1 MFFYRG
7 HYHSDGDLPSLCP
20 LMGELSTVL
29 KELYVKNRIQLLIGL
44 TIGII
49 FGFLLQKGGVTKY
62 DVIIGQLLLTDFTVI
77 KVMLTAV
84 TVGMLGVHLL
94 KSLGMAQLHPKPG
107 SFGSTVIGGLIF
119 GVGFGI
125 LGYCP
130 GTMAGAVGQ
139 GSLDALLGGM
149 VGMII
154 GAGLFSELYPR
165 LEKPILSW
173 GDFGE
178 LTWPKLIKVN
188 PWSIIIPVA
197 IGTMALLFWIEKSGL

>member
-1 MFFYRG
+1 M
-7 HYHSDGDLPSLCP
+7 
-20 LMGELSTVL
+20 L
-29 KELYVKNRIQLLIGL
+29 KKLHLRNNIQLGIGLLIGI
-44 TIGII
+44 T

-77 KVMLTAV
+77 KVMSTAMA
-84 TVGMLGVHLL
+84 VGMMGVHLL
-94 KSLGMAQLHPKPG
+94 RSLGIAQLHPKTG
-107 SFGSTVIGGLIF
+107 SFGSTVIGGLLF

-139 GSLDALLGGM
+139 GSLDALFGGV

-154 GAGLFSELYPR
+154 GAGLFSEFFPK
-165 LEKPILSW
+165 LEKTILDR

-178 LTWPKLIKVN
+178 LTWPQLIKVN
-188 PWSIIIPVA
+188 PWLVILPVSIGVI
-197 IGTMALLFWIEKSGL
+197 ALLWWIEKSGL